1 MENIQDSLVSNLV
14 KNTNPPFS
22 VSEAKAY
29 IMKYK
34 ADVFVLIILLLEF
47 DLLLQ
52 KYMLKIEEKWSSLCN
67 QVELTSNSDKAFAK
81 LIVELYCDEKRFN
94 YHIRDYF

>member
-1 MENIQDSLVSNLV
+1 MYLFLLSKSQ
-14 KNTNPPFS
+14 KKKRT
-22 VSEAKAY
+22 
-29 IMKYK
+29 
-34 ADVFVLIILLLEF
+34 LLLEF

-81 LIVELYCDEKRFN
+81 LIVQLPFIVMKKDLTTISETTFN
-94 YHIRDYF
+94 SRY